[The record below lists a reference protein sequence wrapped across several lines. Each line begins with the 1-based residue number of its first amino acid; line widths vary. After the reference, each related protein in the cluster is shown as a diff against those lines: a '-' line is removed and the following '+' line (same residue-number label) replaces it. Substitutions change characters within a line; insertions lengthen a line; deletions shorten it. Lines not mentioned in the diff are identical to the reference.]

1 MTIIQYATGGILVI
15 RTIIGIVFLL
25 LPALALASDWHCRNR
40 DMEIQCGSGRCKAS
54 PADEFTPF
62 DIRIKTDGSM
72 DICAYSGCWIG
83 KGKMVRSGKHIM
95 VSGHKLNWTGTNPGS
110 ADFIVAI
117 DQSDNVGF
125 IKGEGFAMPI
135 ICSKIDR

>member
-1 MTIIQYATGGILVI
+1 MMKTIVA
-15 RTIIGIVFLL
+15 IVFLL
-25 LPALALASDWHCRNR
+25 LPAVALASGWHCRNR
-40 DMEIQCGSGRCKAS
+40 DMEIQCGAGRCKAAA
-54 PADEFTPF
+54 ADEFTPF
-62 DIRIKTDGSM
+62 DIRITTDGSM

-95 VSGHKLNWTGTNPGS
+95 VSGHKLTWTGTDPGS
-110 ADFIVAI
+110 AGFIVAI

-135 ICSKIDR
+135 TCKETGR